1 MHVFLLIVQPKASF
15 RVDQTKLLQQPFCL
29 PAWNYFLSWKVN
41 LHMPTLAQ
49 HAKYCIKT
57 ESCTDSALRG
67 PDRIGG
73 TLDSWRIRI
82 PGDGSYLIT
91 YKKNIINVALYNW
104 KLNDGKE
111 SCWFQTVWS
120 NRNMQGQTQPFRL
133 SEENID
139 FSPNR
144 EQGSLMLDK
153 KNWIAETRNSELSW
167 IIESNLRNPDKMKL
181 AIDDDEKQFVFLNL
195 QRYNSYS

>member
-1 MHVFLLIVQPKASF
+1 MLVSDSLKQPE
-15 RVDQTKLLQQPFCL
+15 V
-29 PAWNYFLSWKVN
+29 
-41 LHMPTLAQ
+41 
-49 HAKYCIKT
+49 
-57 ESCTDSALRG
+57 
-67 PDRIGG
+67 
-73 TLDSWRIRI
+73 
-82 PGDGSYLIT
+82 
-91 YKKNIINVALYNW
+91 
-104 KLNDGKE
+104 
-111 SCWFQTVWS
+111 
-120 NRNMQGQTQPFRL
+120 RNMQGQTQPFRL

>member
-82 PGDGSYLIT
+82 PWDGSYLIA

-120 NRNMQGQTQPFRL
+120 NRKSGTCRGKRNL
-133 SEENID
+133 SD
-139 FSPNR
+139 FQRKTLTFP
-144 EQGSLMLDK
+144 Q
-153 KNWIAETRNSELSW
+153 
-167 IIESNLRNPDKMKL
+167 IESREVWCWIKR
-181 AIDDDEKQFVFLNL
+181 FGL
-195 QRYNSYS
+195 QRPGIQNSHGSSNRTFEIPIKWS